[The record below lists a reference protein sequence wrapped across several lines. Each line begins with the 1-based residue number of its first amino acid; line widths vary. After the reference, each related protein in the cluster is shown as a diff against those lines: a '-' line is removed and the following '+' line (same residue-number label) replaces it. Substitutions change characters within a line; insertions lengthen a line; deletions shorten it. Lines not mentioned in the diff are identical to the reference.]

1 MAIETSTLGPVSS
14 RLDDIIADEERVF
27 VDRQPDSRA
36 LRERALRCRW
46 PAA

>member
-14 RLDDIIADEERVF
+14 RLDDIISEEERASSTASPP
-27 VDRQPDSRA
+27 RGTSGSAPSA
-36 LRERALRCRW
+36 SW